1 MALGPI
7 VFRLHLF
14 EEASDR
20 RRSET
25 VLLWL
30 LEALVRINLTWLQ
43 SHPDVPPLYRAPV
56 RYQFDSRFPD
66 AWKDIPTILD
76 DGQGDC
82 EDIACWRIAELVNV
96 GIRGVRPY
104 LRWRKQN
111 DHYIYHV
118 LVYLPD
124 GRVEDPSLAMGMAGP
139 EPRKPIFVEPDDSF
153 SRSRLQTGEE

>member
-7 VFRLHLF
+7 IFKLRLF
-14 EEASDR
+14 EEPQDR

-30 LEALVRINLTWLQ
+30 LEALVRINLTWLRA
-43 SHPDVPPLYRAPV
+43 HPETPLLYHSPV
-56 RYQFDSRFPD
+56 RYEFDARFPD
-66 AWKDIPTILD
+66 AWKDIPTIME

-82 EDIACWRIAELVNV
+82 EDIACWRIAELIHA

-104 LRWRKQN
+104 LRWRKRSDN
-111 DHYIYHV
+111 HYTYHV

-124 GRVEDPSLAMGMAGP
+124 GRIEDPSLALGMAGP
-139 EPRKPIFVEPDDSF
+139 APRKPIFVDPDTTY
-153 SRSRLQTGEE
+153 SRLQTEGA